1 MQKREKV
8 FYSFF
13 VISEDRTNVGK
24 LKWEKIA
31 YKDEMY
37 HCKKCLIKSA
47 AQNSL
52 FSKVSITSIT
62 KDVKIQIAG

>member
-47 AQNSL
+47 A
-52 FSKVSITSIT
+52 
-62 KDVKIQIAG
+62 